1 MQSMWCG
8 RLARRCSN
16 FRRLAG
22 GAAHTTI
29 VTIGLFLFALVIA
42 LPASAQPKRIV
53 SIAPSFT
60 EILYA
65 IGAGNEVVGTTL
77 YCDYPPAALKTEK
90 IGDVLNPNV
99 EKIISLKP
107 DLVIAGDWK
116 WNVPEKLR
124 AAGITVLEVE
134 DAQTLNDVF
143 NRFLLIGKQVQRE
156 KEATAFI
163 ASMKARMDQ
172 IRKRTASRPKQS
184 VYMDL
189 DAGNWTIGGT
199 SYLNEIL
206 ELLGVRNIFAER
218 KEAYLTVTME
228 SIVAR
233 DPEVLLSLCRTKE
246 EYGALNT
253 WLALRPV
260 QKGKIIDKN
269 RINWFAITHQGSRL
283 VTGIEELEK
292 ALKELN
298 ANH

>member
-1 MQSMWCG
+1 MDSVTPA
-8 RLARRCSN
+8 ARRH
-16 FRRLAG
+16 LW
-22 GAAHTTI
+22 GAIYRA
-29 VTIGLFLFALVIA
+29 LFLFFLFV
-42 LPASAQPKRIV
+42 LPAHAQPKRIV

-77 YCDYPPAALKTEK
+77 YCDYPPAALKTVK

-107 DLVIAGDWK
+107 DLVLAGDWK

-124 AAGITVLEVE
+124 AAGITVVEVK
-134 DAQTLNDVF
+134 DAQTLDDVF

-156 KEATAFI
+156 KEAAALI
-163 ASMKARMDQ
+163 ASMKTQMDQ
-172 IRKRTASRPKQS
+172 IRKRTASQPKHM

-206 ELLGVRNIFAER
+206 ELIGVRNIFAER
-218 KEAYLTVTME
+218 KEPYLTVTME

-233 DPEVLLSLCRTKE
+233 DPDVLFSLCRTKE
-246 EYGALNT
+246 EYGGLSS

>member
-1 MQSMWCG
+1 MWTIVFTG
-8 RLARRCSN
+8 QAGRDKSRPYRLA
-16 FRRLAG
+16 
-22 GAAHTTI
+22 
-29 VTIGLFLFALVIA
+29 LFLFAILTA
-42 LPASAQPKRIV
+42 LPADAQPKRIV

-107 DLVIAGDWK
+107 DLVLAGDWK

-124 AAGITVLEVE
+124 AAGIKVVE
-134 DAQTLNDVF
+134 IKDAQTLDDVF

-156 KEATAFI
+156 KEAADLI
-163 ASMKARMDQ
+163 ASMKTRMDE
-172 IRKRTASRPKQS
+172 IRKRSSSQPKQT

-206 ELLGVRNIFAER
+206 ELLGVRNIFSER
-218 KEAYLTVTME
+218 KEPYLTVTLE

-246 EYGALNT
+246 EYGALSA

-260 QKGKIIDKN
+260 PKGKIIDKN

-283 VTGIEELEK
+283 VTGIQELEK
-292 ALKELN
+292 ALRELN